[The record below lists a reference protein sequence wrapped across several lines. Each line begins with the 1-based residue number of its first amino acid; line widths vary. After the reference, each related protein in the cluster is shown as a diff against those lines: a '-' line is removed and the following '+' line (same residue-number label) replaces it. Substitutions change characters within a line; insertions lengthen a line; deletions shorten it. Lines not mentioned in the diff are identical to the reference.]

1 MLAHVCSGS
10 AGSIVGRTLVAAS
23 ISSGVPPARLM
34 RMAFSARSEILSSNS
49 LEVQEGKRLRSFS

>member
-1 MLAHVCSGS
+1 MVTKLVMLAHVCSGS

-34 RMAFSARSEILSSNS
+34 RTTLPARSETWVANRALI
-49 LEVQEGKRLRSFS
+49 